1 MEYEDFPYQDVDKS
15 FISQR
20 EVVLYMERF
29 AEQFGLLRHIKVCML
44 LNKLVEQN

>member
-1 MEYEDFPYQDVDKS
+1 MEYEDFPYQGVDKS
-15 FISQR
+15 FISQK

-44 LNKLVEQN
+44 LSRPVELK